1 MLNVTG
7 LQPIVTDFE
16 LMFFTLLYI
25 LSWIG
30 IIVLLVIIVVLAIRL
45 IGKTTKLPVDKIL
58 ELAGALL
65 EQNIKRIKVKN
76 NSQKPFVLSM
86 FGITIMADGTA
97 GKIIFVALLGS
108 IVAAIGN
115 LIVIGFEDFNPIPNN
130 WY

>member
-25 LSWIG
+25 LSWIC
-30 IIVLLVIIVVLAIRL
+30 IIVLLVIIAVLAIRL

-65 EQNIKRIKVKN
+65 EQNIKGIKVKN

-86 FGITIMADGTA
+86 FGITIMADGAA

-115 LIVIGFEDFNPIPNN
+115 LVVIGFEDFNPIPNN